1 LRLGFCLKAI
11 ERLTAHLAL
20 VPRGALIVL
29 GTLLTGVAGRTLL
42 DGLISQR
49 AGSATIAHWAQ
60 LNSVVELTAAIACA
74 GLGPGVTVLVS
85 RATSRHEQV
94 AILRDALWLALALSA
109 LTAVVLGGWLLVGPG
124 LDTEGSPRLVWLA
137 LTVGVFASAPALAVQ
152 AWQAQGHSFRTWG
165 LTLIGLALGF
175 FLVTQ
180 DFALPSQFQLMGTP
194 PGSLLGASLLT
205 SLPILLWYLLRPF
218 GARSAT
224 GPVSSAQLAMPRSL
238 LRSMPWSISW
248 PSGRTLRFRTELFSY
263 LPAGLSI
270 GLLSPVSMI
279 VARDQLGG
287 ALGWESAATVQAIWR
302 SSEWSAALLSGM
314 LSLYF
319 LPRMSRAAAEPDPRA
334 ALRREVGRAIRWLWL
349 PAGGLLLAVVLIGPQ
364 WLAKLFSLAVVP
376 SREVL
381 AVFLFAEWIRMGS
394 WVLLQVLFATA
405 AQGAIAAGELLSLPL
420 FAALLWFQAPDLTLR
435 AASLDY
441 LGAYSS
447 YLAFNLLLVW
457 LRLYGQTGWR
467 VASNAGGGSQP
478 VTPKAA
484 LAPAYNPANEI

>member
-1 LRLGFCLKAI
+1 LIDLRLGFFLKAI
-11 ERLTAHLAL
+11 ERLIAHLAL

-85 RATSRHEQV
+85 RATSRSEQV

-109 LTAVVLGGWLLVGPG
+109 LTAVVLGGWLVVGPG

-137 LTVGVFASAPALAVQ
+137 LTVGIFASAPALAVQ

-180 DFALPSQFQLMGTP
+180 DFVLPAPFQLMGTP

-205 SLPILLWYLLRPF
+205 SLPILFWYLFRPL
-218 GARSAT
+218 GEPSAT
-224 GPVSSAQLAMPRSL
+224 LRAGLWSMRWGPL
-238 LRSMPWSISW
+238 W
-248 PSGRTLRFRTELFSY
+248 PLGRTVRFRTELFSY

-319 LPRMSRAAAEPDPRA
+319 LPRMSRAAAEPDHRA

-349 PAGGLLLAVVLIGPQ
+349 PAGGLLLALVLIGPQ
-364 WLAKLFSLAVVP
+364 WLSKLFSLAVVP
-376 SREVL
+376 TREVL

-447 YLAFNLLLVW
+447 YLVFNLLLVW